1 VQGLV
6 PKPID
11 QVQPVAG
18 FQYVA
23 DRVFGSKRHHSFRD
37 RKKEDVVVTE
47 HDADGRSERTD
58 VAKHAEGIRPA
69 VDEIADEPQSIY
81 RGVEANMLN
90 EALQGIM
97 ASLHIADCVCRHKK
111 GCQRSMVIKSRKMKK
126 TGFRCND

>member
-1 VQGLV
+1 
-6 PKPID
+6 
-11 QVQPVAG
+11 
-18 FQYVA
+18 
-23 DRVFGSKRHHSFRD
+23 
-37 RKKEDVVVTE
+37 VVTE

-58 VAKHAEGIRPA
+58 VAKHTEGIRPA

-90 EALQGIM
+90 KALQGIM